1 MDLYESTPGATV
13 CGIAADLGVVRGT
26 LRQWLEAYGTDRK
39 TAADQEVPRRGQGVG
54 ERLGR
59 FTSFLVLGPAA

>member
-13 CGIAADLGVVRGT
+13 RGIAADLGVVRGT
-26 LRQWLEAYGTDRK
+26 PRQWLEAYGTERK
-39 TAADQEVPRRGQGVG
+39 TAADQEVSRRGQGVG